1 MLQQQDQGTL
11 LQMANPDYATL
22 LPQIQAETDATK
34 KQALIDECYQFKEEL
49 TLEERS
55 LFSYF
60 TPDNDNELVDYVTDN
75 PGLTGGNEYIGYVGD
90 YYNEYGQSTS
100 NTDNKFGGPFYIFGT
115 GASGF
120 GTGSTGFFYPLY
132 TSIEQIQGPYHIH
145 TFVEYPGY
153 SFYMPDT
160 SMNHAV
166 ETRPTDLFE
175 YSDTDFV
182 ATPTVT
188 VEYTAPAQEQQQQEQ
203 QQDDSGDAG
212 GGDSGDS
219 EYSTT
224 TQTVA
229 VALPSVDGTTNNYG
243 GVTGLTVTRTTTT
256 TTSVSSSYPPFTTT
270 NIPSGRGNSVTVGN
284 SNHYNIVLNNLDDTS
299 GDNSNSATIK
309 IIVTGSTGSGGA
321 ASFNVQNSQTGRPQ
335 VGSGPFTFTNDANG
349 GQSMRLRW
357 YYSIST
363 STTST
368 TYSFTNNTG
377 YSATIEGTTLA
388 NGAGPTEIAITGDVD
403 VTYTTGS

>member
-1 MLQQQDQGTL
+1 
-11 LQMANPDYATL
+11 MANPDYATL
-22 LPQIQAETDATK
+22 LPQIAAETDATK
-34 KQALIDECYQFKEEL
+34 KQALIDECYQFNQEL
-49 TLEERS
+49 TLEEKS

-60 TPDNDNELVDYVTDN
+60 TPDNDNEFIDYVTDN
-75 PGLTGGNEYIGYVGD
+75 PGLTNGNEYISFVGD
-90 YYNEYGQSTS
+90 YYNQYGQSTS
-100 NTDNKFGGPFYIFGT
+100 NTGNIFGGPFYIYGT

-132 TSIEQIQGPYHIH
+132 TSIEQIQGSYHIH

-188 VEYTAPAQEQQQQEQ
+188 VEYTAPAQEEQQQ
-203 QQDDSGDAG
+203 QQDDSGD
-212 GGDSGDS
+212 DSGDS
-219 EYSTT
+219 TPTTT

-229 VALPSVDGTTNNYG
+229 IALPSEDGTTNNYG
-243 GVTGLTVTRTTTT
+243 GVTGLTITRATTVSSSTSVGSSQTRNIGQTVGTQVTGIGNSSSNTFVFQSLTDTSDTSNNSATVRVKIYGNGGYYASQTFTLQSNQTGAAIGSGPYTFENASNGNTPLRVRFYYSTTTT
-256 TTSVSSSYPPFTTT
+256 TPT
-270 NIPSGRGNSVTVGN
+270 
-284 SNHYNIVLNNLDDTS
+284 
-299 GDNSNSATIK
+299 
-309 IIVTGSTGSGGA
+309 
-321 ASFNVQNSQTGRPQ
+321 
-335 VGSGPFTFTNDANG
+335 
-349 GQSMRLRW
+349 
-357 YYSIST
+357 
-363 STTST
+363 T

-388 NGAGPTEIAITGDVD
+388 NGAGPTEIDITGDVD
-403 VTYTTGS
+403 ITYTSEN

>member
-1 MLQQQDQGTL
+1 ML

-75 PGLTGGNEYIGYVGD
+75 PGLTGGNEYVAYVGD

-120 GTGSTGFFYPLY
+120 GTGSQGFFYPLY
-132 TSIEQIQGPYHIH
+132 TSTEQIVGPYHIH
-145 TFVEYPGY
+145 TFVEYPGF
-153 SFYMPDT
+153 SFYMPNS

-166 ETRPTDLFE
+166 ETRPTDMFE

-182 ATPTVT
+182 ATPVVV
-188 VEYTAPAQEQQQQEQ
+188 VEYSAPVQQ

-212 GGDSGDS
+212 GDDSGDS
-219 EYSTT
+219 ESTTT

-229 VALPSVDGTTNNYG
+229 IALPSVDGTTNNYG
-243 GVTGLTVTRTTTT
+243 GITGLTITRATTSSSSSSQLGPYTTSTISKGASISVGSSSDSTFIANDLYNMTDGDTSSGVKVTVSGVGGYYSSQDFTIQSPGTNLSIGSGPYTITNTSSPNVGVRLRYYYTRTTTT
-256 TTSVSSSYPPFTTT
+256 
-270 NIPSGRGNSVTVGN
+270 
-284 SNHYNIVLNNLDDTS
+284 
-299 GDNSNSATIK
+299 
-309 IIVTGSTGSGGA
+309 ST
-321 ASFNVQNSQTGRPQ
+321 
-335 VGSGPFTFTNDANG
+335 
-349 GQSMRLRW
+349 
-357 YYSIST
+357 
-363 STTST
+363 T

-388 NGAGPTEIAITGDVD
+388 NGAGPTEITITGDVD

>member
-1 MLQQQDQGTL
+1 
-11 LQMANPDYATL
+11 MANPDYATL
-22 LPQIQAETDATK
+22 LPQIAAETDATK
-34 KQALIDECYQFKEEL
+34 KQALIDECYQFNQEL
-49 TLEERS
+49 TLEEKS

-60 TPDNDNELVDYVTDN
+60 TPDNDNEFIDYVTDN
-75 PGLTGGNEYIGYVGD
+75 PGLTNGNEYISFVGD
-90 YYNEYGQSTS
+90 YYNQYGQSTS
-100 NTDNKFGGPFYIFGT
+100 NTGNIFGGPFYIYGT

-132 TSIEQIQGPYHIH
+132 TSIEQIQGSYHIH

-175 YSDTDFV
+175 YSDTSFV

-188 VEYTAPAQEQQQQEQ
+188 VEYTAPAQEEQQQ
-203 QQDDSGDAG
+203 QQDDSGD
-212 GGDSGDS
+212 DSGDS
-219 EYSTT
+219 TPTTT

-229 VALPSVDGTTNNYG
+229 IALPSVDGTTNNYG
-243 GVTGLTVTRTTTT
+243 GITGLTVTRTTTT
-256 TTSVSSSYPPFTTT
+256 STSVSSSYPPFTTT
-270 NIPSGRGNSVTVGN
+270 NIPSGKGNSVTVGN
-284 SNHYNIVLNNLDDTS
+284 SNHYDIVLNDLRDMS

-321 ASFNVQNSQTGRPQ
+321 ATFTVQSGQTGRPQ
-335 VGSGPFTFTNDANG
+335 VGSGPFTFKNDANG
-349 GQSMRLRW
+349 GQPMRLLW
-357 YYSIST
+357 YYAIST
-363 STTST
+363 STTNT
-368 TYSFTNNTG
+368 AYSFTNNTG

-388 NGAGPTEIAITGDVD
+388 NGAGPTEITPTGDFD
-403 VTYTTGS
+403 ITYTSES